1 MRELRGLLITNRLK
15 QSSQIPVMFWNTFFP
30 LSAWLLQNLW
40 KTQTII
46 VVGKVMMLM
55 LATLTWVSCVDHFLM
70 KIIRKLNIT
79 IGLHR
84 SLPRKLLSQC
94 VDNCLNPTQVELF
107 KAYHRSV
114 CIFSIL
120 FSIHLL
126 RFWQGE
132 FV

>member
-1 MRELRGLLITNRLK
+1 
-15 QSSQIPVMFWNTFFP
+15 MFWNTFFP

-46 VVGKVMMLM
+46 VVGNVMMLM
-55 LATLTWVSCVDHFLM
+55 LATLTWVSCVDYFLM

-84 SLPRKLLSQC
+84 GLPRKLLSQC

-107 KAYHRSV
+107 KAYDQYAYSLY
-114 CIFSIL
+114 CSPYIC
-120 FSIHLL
+120 
-126 RFWQGE
+126 
-132 FV
+132 

>member
-1 MRELRGLLITNRLK
+1 MRELRGLLITNRIR

-30 LSAWLLQNLW
+30 LSVWLLQNLW
-40 KTQTII
+40 KTQTIV

-84 SLPRKLLSQC
+84 SLLRKLLSQC
-94 VDNCLNPTQVELF
+94 VDNCTQVELF

>member
-1 MRELRGLLITNRLK
+1 MATTKSLESTDHHRCGKSNDAD
-15 QSSQIPVMFWNTFFP
+15 VG
-30 LSAWLLQNLW
+30 NLNL
-40 KTQTII
+40 
-46 VVGKVMMLM
+46 GFL
-55 LATLTWVSCVDHFLM
+55 CFHFLM

-107 KAYHRSV
+107 KAYHQSV
-114 CIFSIL
+114 SIFSIP

-126 RFWQGE
+126 RF
-132 FV
+132 